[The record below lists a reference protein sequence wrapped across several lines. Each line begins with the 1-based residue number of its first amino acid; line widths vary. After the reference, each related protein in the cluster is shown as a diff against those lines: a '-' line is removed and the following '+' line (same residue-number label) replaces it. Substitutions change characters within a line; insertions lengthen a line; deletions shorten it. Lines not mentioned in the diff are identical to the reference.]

1 MKDDRF
7 YIRRMTPSDLGPLHE
22 LLSDP
27 EVMKYLEPPFSRE
40 QTESFLASQ
49 GLADPPRILA
59 ADDKDHTF
67 MGYVIYHDYDETS
80 KEIGWVLKKEIW
92 GQGMASLLTKQLIA
106 LAASEGKDAVIE
118 CVPEQ
123 AATKAI
129 AGKHGFQ
136 KAGERDGLEI
146 YRRKRE

>member
-1 MKDDRF
+1 MEMR
-7 YIRRMTPSDLGPLHE
+7 IRKFTESDYQNLYDTI
-22 LLSDP
+22 SDP
-27 EVMKYLEPPFSRE
+27 DVMSYIEPPYSAE
-40 QTESFLASQ
+40 KTKAFLFKA
-49 GLADPPRILA
+49 GLCDNPQIFA
-59 ADDKDHTF
+59 AENDEGNYV
-67 MGYVIYHDYDETS
+67 GYVIYHDYDETS